1 MRSPL
6 FLQLVAHLLINAN
19 LLTSYVSVFM
29 LKNIPNSFLSW
40 SKSTENNPW
49 YRLLCFSASH
59 GFHKHFLFL
68 VFKALLCFALCFIN
82 CEHTGTAQIVPIFFF
97 FKCPIVTSHTLDLT
111 LFTSTL
117 FRISFEFLFLNL
129 YLGALFY
136 KKIKEKKKNHKKY
149 GKLW

>member
-97 FKCPIVTSHTLDLT
+97 KVSHCYFPYSWLDVVHLYFIPNFFWVFVFKFV
-111 LFTSTL
+111 
-117 FRISFEFLFLNL
+117 FRGSLLQKN
-129 YLGALFY
+129 
-136 KKIKEKKKNHKKY
+136 KRKEKKS
-149 GKLW
+149 